1 MNLTKDNFFLDTNVI
16 IYLFDKTQPR
26 KQEISK
32 NLLKEALVSNRG
44 YVSFQVIQEFCN
56 AALRKFENPLS
67 VEDCKEFIQKFLYP
81 VCAEFP
87 GLELYQLAL
96 DLKKKT
102 MYSFYDALIIASAL
116 NCGCRVLYSEDL
128 KHGQQISDLIIVN
141 PYYPGS
147 SQD

>member
-56 AALRKFENPLS
+56 AALRKFENRDFCTLTSP
-67 VEDCKEFIQKFLYP
+67 
-81 VCAEFP
+81 
-87 GLELYQLAL
+87 
-96 DLKKKT
+96 
-102 MYSFYDALIIASAL
+102 
-116 NCGCRVLYSEDL
+116 
-128 KHGQQISDLIIVN
+128 
-141 PYYPGS
+141 
-147 SQD
+147 